1 MTPLLRLAWRESRT
15 IRRRLLLSTSAVAL
29 GVAALVA
36 VDSLA
41 SNIRA
46 SVRDNSRALLGGDL
60 ALTARSPFSGRASAV
75 VDSLVRAGAGT
86 AELTTFPSM
95 ASVRRTARTRLVQV
109 RAVSR
114 AYPLVGQLTTEPAEA
129 WGALASSADAVVDPA
144 LLADLGARVGDTI
157 TLGYAPLVITGTVRA
172 APGATEIMSSFA
184 PRIYIPADA
193 LPETRLLTFGS
204 RAEYETLLT
213 LGPHATPPPQL
224 WLGRL
229 RDTLDRDH
237 VRVQTATDA
246 EGNLMDTIQ
255 TLSNFLGLAG
265 LAALLLGGIGV
276 ASGISALVARKLDTA
291 AILRCLGA
299 TGAQVLGLYLT
310 QATAVALVGAGV
322 GAAIGVAVQYGLPHA
337 FHALLPGD
345 VTLTLVPAAIGAGLG
360 LGFWVALLS
369 ALRPLLRLRRASP
382 LAALRRN
389 VDPELAAP
397 ARADPAR
404 YAIDGLIAAT
414 LVAVVLLR
422 STTWR
427 SGLATSVGLACVFT
441 LLWILAAALMR
452 ATGRALRAAWPYPI
466 RQGLANL
473 YRPGNQTRA
482 VILALG
488 FGAFVIGTLYL
499 VQSNLLARFAA
510 VTRSSRGNLLFFDV
524 QGDQRPGIDSII
536 RSHAQAIVE
545 ETPIVTMRIAAIDG
559 VPVAARDSEAHAGGA
574 RPRAR
579 RGRRPWAVRHE
590 YRSTYR
596 DTLVATE
603 RIVAGHWFPSP
614 AARDQSGGAS
624 PGAVSLES
632 GVARDLGVRIGSRI
646 TWDVQGVPVETR
658 VTSLREVNWARFEPN
673 FFAVF
678 PTGVLE
684 GAPAQYIVLA
694 RAAPT
699 AIADLERA
707 IVDHDPNV
715 SSIDLSLIRETVDR
729 TVRRATVAIRFLALF
744 ALGVGLPVLFSA
756 MASTRRER
764 IREAVLLKTLGATR
778 AQVGRI
784 LLIEYASLGLAGSVT
799 GVCLAIGGAWALL
812 HFAFETL
819 FALAWTPVLGVA
831 AIVTALALV
840 VGALGA
846 RDTFAAP
853 PMVML
858 RDLA

>member
-15 IRRRLLLSTSAVAL
+15 IRRRLLLSMSAVAL

-41 SNIRA
+41 TNIRT

-60 ALTARSPFSGRASAV
+60 SLTARAPLTGRARFI
-75 VDSLVRAGAGT
+75 VDSLVHAGADS
-86 AELTTFPSM
+86 AQITTFPSM
-95 ASVRRTARTRLVQV
+95 ASARRTGRTRLVQV
-109 RAVSR
+109 RAVSPR
-114 AYPLVGQLTTEPAEA
+114 YPLVGQVTTEPAEA
-129 WGALASSADAVVDPA
+129 WRALPAGPHVIVDPV
-144 LLADLGARVGDTI
+144 LLADLDARVGDSI
-157 TLGYAPLVITGTVRA
+157 TLGYARLVITGTVRA

-184 PRIYIPADA
+184 PRVYIPADA
-193 LPETRLLTFGS
+193 LPATQLLTFGS
-204 RAEYETLLT
+204 RADYQTLLT
-213 LGPHATPPPQL
+213 LGPHATPPPQP
-224 WLGRL
+224 WLGEV
-229 RDTLDRDH
+229 RDALDRDH
-237 VRVQTATDA
+237 VRIQTATDA
-246 EGNLMDTIQ
+246 ESNLMDTIQ

-299 TGAQVLGLYLT
+299 TGAQVLGVYLT
-310 QATAVALVGAGV
+310 QAVAVALIGAGV
-322 GAAIGVAVQYGLPHA
+322 GAAIGVCVQYVLPQT
-337 FHALLPGD
+337 FRALLPGD
-345 VTLTLVPAAIGAGLG
+345 VAIALVPAAIGTGLA

-382 LAALRRN
+382 LAALRRD

-397 ARADPAR
+397 ARSDRAR
-404 YAIDGLIAAT
+404 HGIDALIGAT
-414 LVAVVLLR
+414 LVAVVILR
-422 STTWR
+422 ASTWR
-427 SGLATSVGLACVFT
+427 TGIGTSIGLALVFA
-441 LLWILAAALMR
+441 LLWILAASIVR
-452 ATGRALRAAWPYPI
+452 ATARAVRAAWPYPI

-510 VTRSSRGNLLFFDV
+510 VTQASRGNLLFFDV
-524 QGDQRPGIDSII
+524 QGDQRAGIDSVILA
-536 RSHAQAIVE
+536 HAQAIVE
-545 ETPIVTMRIAAIDG
+545 ETPIVTMRISAIDG
-559 VPVAARDSEAHAGGA
+559 VPATRRDSGA
-574 RPRAR
+574 TAEKAPPRMA

-603 RIVAGHWFPSP
+603 RIVAGRWVPPHAGDSI
-614 AARDQSGGAS
+614 
-624 PGAVSLES
+624 PGVSLEIS
-632 GVARDLGVRIGSRI
+632 VAKDLGVGVGSRI
-646 TWDVQGVPVETR
+646 TWDVQGVPIETR

-678 PTGVLE
+678 PTGVLN
-684 GAPAQYIVLA
+684 GAPAQFVVLA
-694 RAAPT
+694 RASPSAVP
-699 AIADLERA
+699 DLERA
-707 IVDHDPNV
+707 VVERDPNV

-729 TVRRATVAIRFLALF
+729 TVRRATLAIRFLALF
-744 ALGVGLPVLFSA
+744 ALGAGLPVLFSA
-756 MASTRRER
+756 VASTRRER

-784 LLIEYASLGLAGSVT
+784 LLIEYAALGLAGSVA
-799 GVCLAIGGAWALL
+799 GMCLAIGGAWALL
-812 HFAFETL
+812 HFAFETS
-819 FALAWTPVLGVA
+819 FALAVAPVLGVA
-831 AIVTALALV
+831 AIVTALAIV
-840 VGALGA
+840 VGALSA

-853 PMVML
+853 PMAML
-858 RDLA
+858 RDTT